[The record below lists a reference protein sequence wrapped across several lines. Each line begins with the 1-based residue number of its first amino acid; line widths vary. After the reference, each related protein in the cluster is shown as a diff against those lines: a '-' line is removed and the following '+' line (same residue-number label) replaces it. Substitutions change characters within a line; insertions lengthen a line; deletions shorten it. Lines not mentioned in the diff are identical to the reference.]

1 MKIPFT
7 TDQFFQVIEKYNAG
21 IFPTQILITL
31 LTAAAFMLIFS
42 TKNYKNFLIGSFLGI
57 LWIWIGWVYHLSY
70 FTAINPAAH
79 GFGWI
84 FIIQG
89 ILTLLETFRKR
100 LLFDFKQNMTNYTGF
115 FLILFGL
122 VIYPLVSYFDG
133 DSWRRT
139 ISMGLPCP
147 STILTFG
154 FFMLTMVKF
163 PKYLLII
170 PSLWS
175 LLGVSAAMNFGVYQ
189 DFMLLIAALIADLVL
204 VRRKS
209 TLSLKTVK
217 TEKHMV

>member
-21 IFPTQILITL
+21 IFPAQILITL
-31 LTAAAFMLIFS
+31 LTAAAFLLIFS
-42 TKNYKNFLIGSFLGI
+42 NKSYKNFLIGSFLGT

-89 ILTLLETFRKR
+89 ILTLLETFRNR
-100 LLFDFKQNMTNYTGF
+100 LLFDFKLNITNYTGI
-115 FLILFGL
+115 FLILFGM
-122 VIYPLVSYFDG
+122 VIYPLISYLDDG
-133 DSWRRT
+133 SWIRT

-154 FFMLTMVKF
+154 FFLLTMAKF

-189 DFMLLIAALIADLVL
+189 DFMLMISAFIADFIL
-204 VRRKS
+204 VRRIR
-209 TLSLKTVK
+209 SLTSEIVK
-217 TEKHMV
+217 TEKQIV